1 VCGASRPN
9 TWGNP
14 VTSHEQNDVQPPTI
28 GRRRVIRSAATVA
41 WAVPAI
47 SIATAVPA
55 FAGTGCCDLSLTGGA
70 QWRTGD
76 LNYFDI
82 PVTISNGCSSTV
94 TGLTLML
101 KICGVDEVTYTGSD
115 FLPSGWSQADT
126 GNKKLTQ
133 DGDGCYTL
141 TFTSATTLAA
151 NGSTSVTF
159 TGKSKALHGGNR
171 PAGTVTA
178 TVSTTGC
185 TAAPTAIVLP
195 AV

>member
-1 VCGASRPN
+1 M
-9 TWGNP
+9 
-14 VTSHEQNDVQPPTI
+14 TSHEQNDAQPPTI
-28 GRRRVIRSAATVA
+28 GRRRIIRSAATVA

-55 FAGTGCCDLSLTGGA
+55 FAGTGCCDVSLTGSA
-70 QWRTGD
+70 QWRTGE

-94 TGLTLML
+94 SRLTLML
-101 KICGVDEVTYTGSD
+101 KICGLDDVTYTGTD
-115 FLPSGWSQADT
+115 FLPSGWTQVGS
-126 GNKKLTQ
+126 GNKKLTP

-141 TFTSATTLAA
+141 TFTSAVTLGA

-159 TGKSKALHGGNR
+159 TGKSKAYQGGSR
-171 PAGTVTA
+171 PAASVTA
-178 TVSTTGC
+178 MLSAAGC
-185 TAAPTAIVLP
+185 TAVPVAIVLP